1 MLMSRTFYYPNS
13 YTRLKD
19 VRAAMTEDFIVTLGR
34 QALLTVLL
42 VSAPILGM
50 GLLAGVL
57 VSIFQATTQINEQSL
72 SFIPKILVVLVAVV
86 IFGPWMYHTMLEFTQ
101 SVFAKIPAMVQ

>member
-1 MLMSRTFYYPNS
+1 MSEEYVIS
-13 YTRLKD
+13 
-19 VRAAMTEDFIVTLGR
+19 LGR

-42 VSAPILGM
+42 VAAPVLVLGLAA
-50 GLLAGVL
+50 GLA

-86 IFGPWMYHTMLEFTQ
+86 LFGPWMYHTMLEFAQ
-101 SVFAKIPAMVQ
+101 GVLAKIPDLVQ